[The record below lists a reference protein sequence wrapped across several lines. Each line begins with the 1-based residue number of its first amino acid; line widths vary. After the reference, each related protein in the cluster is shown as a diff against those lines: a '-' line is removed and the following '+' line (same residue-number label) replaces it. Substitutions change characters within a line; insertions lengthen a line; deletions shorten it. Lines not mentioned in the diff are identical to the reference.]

1 MTVRMYFDNVP
12 EAAPDFDDGEVS
24 FYHIVYGIPLPLQ
37 ASDRDGYEVVGGS
50 TYIFRG
56 NQVVE

>member
-37 ASDRDGYEVVGGS
+37 ASDRDGYEVV
-50 TYIFRG
+50 
-56 NQVVE
+56 E